1 VGLGGERISK
11 ATPQPVEGSI
21 GKVTAEIAT
30 HRKVFLRAMCL
41 AFPAT
46 IKEVDRGLIKAEQL
60 LLEGRGLVIILLH
73 YSRRD
78 PFEALKITLFN
89 PVMRE
94 RRIIVPIAYH
104 HALPG
109 LDELAA
115 WLGGGV
121 YPVVTPRT
129 IKKMGDR
136 APDPRPALEAY
147 MSGAL
152 TTLKDGGIV
161 VFAPQGERQPSLGK
175 PNIALRYLERRARRK
190 GITDFG
196 LMFVSPWPGEE
207 APFDYEQGSG
217 WNFRIKWLVLAGST
231 FTLQEAGEE
240 AKKSFANNLDAW
252 AFNYLAQIA
261 PPGYVSP
268 GAEF

>member
-1 VGLGGERISK
+1 MSFGGERISR

-30 HRKVFLRAMCL
+30 HREIFLRAMCL

-46 IKEVDRGLIKAEQL
+46 IKEVDHGLVKAEQL
-60 LLEGRGLVIILLH
+60 LWEGRGLAIVLLH
-73 YSRRD
+73 HSRRD

-109 LDELAA
+109 LDQLAN

-129 IKKMGDR
+129 IEKMGDR

-147 MSGAL
+147 MDDSL

-161 VFAPQGERQPSLGK
+161 VFAPQIERQPSLGE

-190 GITDFG
+190 GVTDFG
-196 LMFVSPWPGEE
+196 LMFISPWPGEE
-207 APFDYEQGSG
+207 GPFDYEQGSG
-217 WNFRIKWLVLAGST
+217 WNFRTEWVVLAGPT
-231 FTLQEAGEE
+231 LTLQEAGEE
-240 AKKSFANNLDAW
+240 AKRSFANNLDAW
-252 AFNYLAQIA
+252 AFNQLAQIA
-261 PPGYVSP
+261 PPGYLSNQ
-268 GAEF
+268 G